1 MTIRLYMTLRSVF
14 YAPFYA
20 AHTLGAY
27 DAEGIE
33 VVSST
38 APDPED
44 APRALIDG
52 RVDVTCGGPI
62 DLMAYH
68 DRDPNCDLVGF
79 CEVVSRDPFILVG
92 QQQNAEFRFS
102 NLLDRRFAP
111 VCDVETPWLCLQDDI
126 RRAGIDPAT
135 LATATEGSMTENV
148 AALRNGEVDVIQ
160 VFEPYVEAL
169 VHGGLGHV
177 WYAGASRGLNTYT
190 TLFTTR
196 RTLERERD
204 ALYRMTRALYR
215 TQKWVDAHDG
225 AEISA
230 AIAELFPE
238 IDHAILAGAMARY
251 KALGIWGPTPVHSP
265 EGFVRLKCAVIA
277 GGWISRDV
285 PYEAC
290 ITTELAERV
299 VAENPS
305 PL

>member
-1 MTIRLYMTLRSVF
+1 MTIRLCMTLRSVF

-20 AHTLGAY
+20 AHALGAY
-27 DAEGIE
+27 DAEGVE

-38 APDPED
+38 ALDPED
-44 APRALIDG
+44 APRALVDG

-68 DRDPNCDLVGF
+68 DRDPSCGLVGF
-79 CEVVSRDPFILVG
+79 CEVVSRDPFLLVG
-92 QQQNAEFRFS
+92 RQANPDFRFS
-102 NLLDRRFAP
+102 DLLDLRFAP

-126 RRAGIDPAT
+126 RRTGIDPSR
-135 LATATEGSMTENV
+135 LATVAERSMRENV
-148 AALRNGEVDVIQ
+148 AALRKGDIDVIQ
-160 VFEPYVEAL
+160 VFEPHVETL
-169 VHGGLGHV
+169 VRDGRGHV

-225 AEISA
+225 AELSA
-230 AIAELFPE
+230 AIAERFPE
-238 IDHAILAGAMARY
+238 IDRAVLAGAMARY
-251 KALGIWGPTPVHSP
+251 RALGIWGSTPVHSP

-277 GGWISRDV
+277 GGWIHSDV

-299 VAENPS
+299 VAEDPP